1 MHAQGTHTT
10 HTGIDDAAGTHQT
23 LFDAPPAFPCALPAD
38 VARLRPQFMA
48 EPDEHGDAHH
58 DAR

>member
-1 MHAQGTHTT
+1 MHTP
-10 HTGIDDAAGTHQT
+10 GIHAAPVRNADEAGIPPRP
-23 LFDAPPAFPCALPAD
+23 FDTPPAFPCALPAD

-58 DAR
+58 AHH